1 MLDEIR
7 EFQLYTFD
15 VDDKTAF
22 PLERTLLRT
31 FKKGRKDDFTCI
43 PHALEIIARH
53 CLFFEDADK
62 EHAASRADETIDV
75 LRAWCALPSEHANS
89 LAAFGLEDC
98 REWMTRYIEAY
109 CETFPGHDEKA
120 LLAAWG
126 KRKKDFDRNIFTK
139 RSLTASDVNDASFEA
154 IVGRALRRGPLK
166 RWVMAGKLVPDKT
179 CTTDSRK
186 RDGSFAK
193 LNAANS
199 PTVIALTAMCLLGLE
214 KGCGVPRSG
223 FVPINMQELCGWLGR
238 RKEFDHKVI
247 KSWLYAGEQLFM
259 QSSEKSGVRSWKVS
273 QTWLDDGQWQLI
285 DITDGDDALH
295 DFCQRHE
302 REGFRCYRDADYD
315 VPSYEMGP
323 CRSII
328 MTDLDS
334 VAPQAGA

>member
-7 EFQLYTFD
+7 ELQLYTFD
-15 VDDKTAF
+15 ADDKAAF
-22 PLERTLLRT
+22 PFEGTLLRT

-43 PHALEIIARH
+43 PRALEIVARH
-53 CLFFEDADK
+53 CLFFEDADQ

-75 LRAWCALPSEHANS
+75 LRAWCALPSEHADS

-109 CETFPGHDEKA
+109 CEAFPGHDEKA

-126 KRKKDFDRNIFTK
+126 KRKKGFDRNIFTK

-166 RWVMAGKLVPDKT
+166 RWAMVGKLVPDEA

-199 PTVIALTAMCLLGLE
+199 PTVIALTAMCLLGLGKE
-214 KGCGVPRSG
+214 HRVPRSG

-247 KSWLYAGEQLFM
+247 ESWLYEGEQLFT

-285 DITDGDDALH
+285 DITDNEDSLH
-295 DFCQRHE
+295 DFRQVHAS
-302 REGFRCYRDADYD
+302 EGFRCYEDADYD
-315 VPSYEMGP
+315 DPMFTMGP
-323 CRSII
+323 LKSLASFDC
-328 MTDLDS
+328 DED
-334 VAPQAGA
+334 